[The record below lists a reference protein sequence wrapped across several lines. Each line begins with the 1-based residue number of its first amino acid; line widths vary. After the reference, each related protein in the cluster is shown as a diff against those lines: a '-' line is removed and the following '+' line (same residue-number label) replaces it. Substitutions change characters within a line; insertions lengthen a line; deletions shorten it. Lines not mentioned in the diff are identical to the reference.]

1 MYIFIFYIFRF
12 RYKKRLRPLSK
23 RLKKLKQKKVMLCQ
37 EAYQQHQLENI
48 IVIDSSSND
57 DHEDDKTNNNFKLK
71 LSSSSSLSSHSST
84 ISSTSTSNR
93 VSTRQSLKTRII
105 NNKESA
111 TNEAG
116 SDSSSDIIIENTDNR
131 QDDKQ
136 DDSQIKK
143 CLWNR
148 CNYVTHNDNE
158 FMDHIQSKHVYSQK
172 SCKKFRCMW
181 KSCRVYKSESSS
193 FNWLERHVITHVDTK
208 PFQCIING
216 CKRKFPT
223 QVSLER
229 HVNTHMK
236 VYESPSK
243 QQKYLNQQLSTVSST
258 LSNDSVKH
266 GATNGCSHQSK
277 SSTNHTSGRKRKLIE
292 ASKYLKKAKYK
303 DFIDE
308 FTCKYLEEYL
318 INMSFNNGFLK
329 FKANVSDEN
338 IYFVFNFY

>member
-1 MYIFIFYIFRF
+1 
-12 RYKKRLRPLSK
+12 
-23 RLKKLKQKKVMLCQ
+23 MLCQ

-48 IVIDSSSND
+48 IIIDSSSND
-57 DHEDDKTNNNFKLK
+57 DNEDDKLNNNFKLK

-84 ISSTSTSNR
+84 VSSTSTSNR
-93 VSTRQSLKTRII
+93 VSTRQSLKSRTI
-105 NNKESA
+105 NS
-111 TNEAG
+111 NEEIKKSVVG
-116 SDSSSDIIIENTDNR
+116 SDNSSDIIIENADQNN
-131 QDDKQ
+131 KQ
-136 DDSQIKK
+136 NDSVFKK

-148 CNYVTHNDNE
+148 CNYVTQNDNE
-158 FMDHIQSKHVYSQK
+158 FMDHIQSKHVFSQK
-172 SCKKFRCMW
+172 SCKNFRCMW
-181 KSCRVYKSESSS
+181 RSCRVYKSQSSS

-243 QQKYLNQQLSTVSST
+243 QQKYLNQQISTVSST
-258 LSNDSVKH
+258 LSNDSVKN
-266 GATNGCSHQSK
+266 GITNGCSHQSK
-277 SSTNHTSGRKRKLIE
+277 SSTNHSAGRKRKLIE

-308 FTCKYLEEYL
+308 FSCKYLEQHL
-318 INMSFNNGFLK
+318 IGMCYNNGFLK
-329 FKANVSDEN
+329 FKANVN
-338 IYFVFNFY
+338 KINCFVFNFSIKK